1 MDIIIAPAK
10 QMKMVDDFPLE
21 LSYPAYL
28 DQTEKLLKHLAG
40 LTFDELKAVMAASD
54 KITKQ
59 AYDNFQTMD
68 LEKNLS
74 PAILS
79 YNGIQYKYMAPNVFT
94 DEEYDY
100 ISRHLYI
107 LSGFYGILKPFD
119 GIVNYRLEMQA
130 KCPFS
135 LYEFWKDKP
144 AQVLTDPIILNL
156 ASEEYAKCIRP
167 YKPLVDVRFLE
178 EDNGKLKEKGVYA
191 KMARGDMVNY
201 LASIQAD
208 SLNQVKQYD
217 RQGYSFDE
225 SLSTDSTITF
235 VRKKN
240 G

>member
-1 MDIIIAPAK
+1 MDIIISPAK
-10 QMKMVDDFPLE
+10 QMKIVDDFPLE
-21 LSYPAYL
+21 LTRPVYL
-28 DQTEKLLKHLAG
+28 DLTEKLLEHLAG
-40 LTFDELKAVMAASD
+40 LTFEELKEVMSASD

-59 AYDNFQTMD
+59 AYDNFQVMD
-68 LEKNLS
+68 LNKNLS
-74 PAILS
+74 PAILA

-100 ISRHLYI
+100 INHHLYI
-107 LSGFYGILKPFD
+107 LSGFYGIIKPFD
-119 GIVNYRLEMQA
+119 GIVSYRLEMQA

-144 AQVLTDPIILNL
+144 SQVLTDPIILNL

-167 YKPLVDVRFLE
+167 YKPLIDVRFLE

-208 SLNQVKQYD
+208 SLEPVKQYN
-217 RQGYSFDE
+217 RQGYSFNE
-225 SLSTDSTITF
+225 SLSTDSIITF
-235 VRKKN
+235 IRKKN

>member
-28 DQTEKLLKHLAG
+28 DRTEKLLKYLAG